1 MFIRQTFVYIPNYM
15 PDIAGSNHVHIFKL
29 LIFLPSRLPE
39 DSIHQDHV

>member
-29 LIFLPSRLPE
+29 LIFLPNRLPE